1 MRRCNTEV
9 NMSTII
15 KRQDVKRENTW
26 ALEDMFASDEQWEHE
41 LAQLNSL
48 IEKLPAYEGHL
59 TESADKLYEYLT
71 LSEQAEKSLERVYVY
86 ANQSMHVDMNN
97 SKYQDYAA
105 KANNSLTQIKSA
117 TAFFTPEILAADE
130 SVINTFI
137 QEKSELKV
145 YQVMFERIFKTKPH
159 TLSKAEETLLAEAS
173 EVLDAAGDIFALFN
187 NADLKFDKI
196 QGEDGQPTDM
206 SNGRYISFLSSPNR
220 DVRKAAFMSMYKAFG
235 QFKNTLASTYNAN
248 AKKASFYAK
257 TRHYASSVEASL
269 KPKNISVDVYDTL
282 IETIHTHL
290 PKFYRYMSLRKK
302 VMGLD
307 ELHMYDLHTPM
318 IANVDKKISFD
329 EAKAIVLEALKPMG
343 AEYISH
349 LEEGFNNRWIDIYE
363 NEGKRSGAYSW
374 GAYGTHPYVLL
385 NHNDDLNSMFTLAHE
400 MGHALH
406 TYYSNKTQPYTYA
419 GYELFV
425 AEVASTCNESLLIQ
439 HLLKNSTDNKER
451 AYLITH
457 FLDSIKSTILRQTMF
472 AEFEK
477 ITHGM
482 TDNGESLNADKLCD
496 IYYDLNKLYFGPDV
510 YVDEEIKY
518 EWARIP
524 HFYSEFYV
532 YQYATGFSAAIALSK
547 RILDLGDA
555 GVADYMKFLTGGSS
569 KYPIDLLKDAGV
581 DMSTPE
587 PINAAMELFEEM
599 LDELETLV

>member
-1 MRRCNTEV
+1 
-9 NMSTII
+9 MSEIL
-15 KRQDVKRENTW
+15 KRANVKKEHTW
-26 ALEDMFASDEQWEHE
+26 ALEDMFATDEQWEQE
-41 LAQLNSL
+41 LAELNKL
-48 IEKLPAYEGHL
+48 IDRFQVYKGHL
-59 TESADKLYEYLT
+59 TDSADKLYEYLM
-71 LSEQAEKSLERVYVY
+71 LDEQVGQSLERIYVY

-105 KANNSLTQIKSA
+105 KATTALTQIKSA
-117 TAFFTPEILAADE
+117 TAFFTPEILSVDE
-130 SVINTFI
+130 GII
-137 QEKSELKV
+137 RAYMDEKPELATYKI
-145 YQVMFERIFKTKPH
+145 MFERIFKAKPH
-159 TLSKAEETLLAEAS
+159 TLSNAEETLLAEAS
-173 EVLDAAGDIFALFN
+173 EALGAAGDIFALFN
-187 NADLKFDKI
+187 NADIKFDDI
-196 QGEDGQPTDM
+196 QDEDGNTVPM
-206 SNGRYISFLSSPNR
+206 SNSRYAIYLRSENR
-220 DVRKAAFMSMYKAFG
+220 DVRKTSFDSMYKAFG
-235 QFKNTLASTYNAN
+235 QFKNTLAATYNAN

-257 TRHYASSVEASL
+257 TRHYDSSVEASL
-269 KPKNISVDVYDTL
+269 APKNIPVAVYDNL
-282 IETIHTHL
+282 IETIHAHL
-290 PKFYRYMSLRKK
+290 PKYYRYMKLRKQ

-307 ELHMYDLHTPM
+307 ELHMYDMHVPM
-318 IANVDKKISFD
+318 ITGVNKKITFE
-329 EAKAIVLEALKPMG
+329 EARDTVLEALKPMG
-343 AEYISH
+343 EEYISI
-349 LEEGFNNRWIDIYE
+349 LKEGFNNRWIDIYE

-385 NHNDDLNSMFTLAHE
+385 NHNDNMDSMFTLAHE

-439 HLLKNSTDNKER
+439 HLLKQSTDKKER
-451 AYLITH
+451 AHLITH

-482 TDNGESLNADKLCD
+482 VDNGESLTADKLCD

-510 YVDEEIKY
+510 YVDEAIKY

-547 RILDLGDA
+547 RILELGEA
-555 GVADYMKFLTGGSS
+555 GVQDYLKFLTGGSS

-581 DMSTPE
+581 DMSTPA
-587 PINAAMELFEEM
+587 PINAAMELFEE
-599 LDELETLV
+599 LLNELETLV